1 MTIVLD
7 AGAFVAVE
15 RNDRDLIALI
25 KAERLAGRAPLTHG
39 GVVGQ
44 VWRGGRARQ
53 ASIARLLPGV
63 EVRALD
69 EPFGKRVGVLLGVAK
84 ATDVVD
90 AGVVLLADDGDE
102 IYTSDPNDL
111 RALARASGRHVDLV
125 RV

>member
-1 MTIVLD
+1 MTMVLD
-7 AGAFVAVE
+7 TGAFVAVE

-53 ASIARLLPGV
+53 ASIVRLLPGV
-63 EVRALD
+63 EIRSLD
-69 EPFGKRVGVLLGVAK
+69 ESFGKRVGVLLGVAK

-102 IYTSDPNDL
+102 IFTSDPGDL
-111 RALARASGRHVDLV
+111 RALARASGRHVELV